1 MQNISY
7 LDEGDKYMEDRES
20 WRILALPRT
29 SERNEAQLSGVMN
42 ALLSLAKERKL
53 KEKVHHFLYK
63 R

>member
-1 MQNISY
+1 
-7 LDEGDKYMEDRES
+7 MEDRES